1 MKAMA
6 AKRKPKRDAER
17 RVTWRL
23 DPRNHDYLIEQSER
37 LGLRSL
43 NATLN
48 VVLSQVRA
56 GGSKAAKAR
65 KRR

>member
-1 MKAMA
+1 MA
-6 AKRKPKRDAER
+6 AKRKPKRDPER

-37 LGLRSL
+37 MGLRSL

-48 VVLSQVRA
+48 VVLSQARA
-56 GGSKAAKAR
+56 GGNKPTKAR
-65 KRR
+65 KKH

>member
-1 MKAMA
+1 MA
-6 AKRKPKRDAER
+6 AKRKPKRDPER

-43 NATLN
+43 NAALN

-56 GGSKAAKAR
+56 GGSKSKPR
-65 KRR
+65 KKH

>member
-1 MKAMA
+1 MA
-6 AKRKPKRDAER
+6 AKKRSKQDAER

-23 DPRNHDYLIEQSER
+23 DPRNHEYLADEAER

-43 NATLN
+43 NAALN

-56 GGSKAAKAR
+56 GGSKPAKGR
-65 KRR
+65 KKH

>member
-1 MKAMA
+1 MA
-6 AKRKPKRDAER
+6 AKRKSRGWSPER

-23 DPRNHDYLIEQSER
+23 DERNHNYLVQEAAR

-48 VVLSQVRA
+48 VLLSQIRS
-56 GGSKAAKAR
+56 GGSKPAKSR
-65 KRR
+65 KKH